1 MGDNRNEN
9 KRGGNE
15 NENDNLCPIYLFM
28 YAFTSNIIFGVFN
41 GTLK

>member
-1 MGDNRNEN
+1 MGDNRNEI
-9 KRGGNE
+9 KEEGMKMKMSIYV
-15 NENDNLCPIYLFM
+15 PIYLFM